1 MNNIK
6 FYLTE
11 RNNRQGE
18 MEINKKEGCSF
29 DTDKA
34 QKIVDTL
41 HEKSDYVDLRVG
53 ESLNNAIVMKDGKI
67 QEITSGTNWGGCIR
81 VLKNGAWGVSYTT
94 NPNKLDE
101 TAESALKLAGTL
113 SNDVKLEEVDV
124 IQDKVK
130 SNAKLKLQDT
140 SLDLK
145 KEVMSDAE
153 KAANLDGIVSTTV
166 NYVDGEGTTTFAT
179 SEGTLLQVEESRL
192 ALFLNAVA
200 ASEGMI
206 QFGHK
211 STGGA
216 AGFEVLKKEDL
227 EKFGRVTAEKALRLL
242 KADLPPSGKFPVV
255 MDPELT
261 GVFIHEALGHA
272 SEADLILQNDS
283 ILKGKM
289 GIKIG
294 SPIVTIVDD
303 ATMDAF
309 GYYAYDSEGVKTNPN
324 TLVKDGVLKSFL
336 SSRETA
342 SQLGITPS
350 GNARSALGDQP
361 IVRMSNTYLKPGDH
375 EFGELIDGIDN
386 GIYLKGSRGGQVD
399 TGKGVFQFNA
409 AESFLIE
416 KGEVTNPLR
425 DVSLSGNIL
434 EMLLHVDAIGSDFHM
449 GVGFCGKSGQTVPVG
464 DGGPHV
470 RVKEAT
476 VGGGV

>member
-1 MNNIK
+1 
-6 FYLTE
+6 
-11 RNNRQGE
+11 
-18 MEINKKEGCSF
+18 
-29 DTDKA
+29 
-34 QKIVDTL
+34 
-41 HEKSDYVDLRVG
+41 
-53 ESLNNAIVMKDGKI
+53 MKDGKV
-67 QEITSGTNWGGCIR
+67 QEITSGNNWGGCVR
-81 VLKNGAWGVSYTT
+81 VLKNGAWGVSFTT
-94 NPNKLDE
+94 NPAKME
-101 TAESALKLAGTL
+101 YTAKSALKLAETL
-113 SNDVKLEEVDV
+113 NSDVKLADV
-124 IQDKVK
+124 ETIQDKVRSK
-130 SNAKLKLQDT
+130 AKLKLRDV
-140 SLDLK
+140 SLDEK
-145 KEVMSDAE
+145 KEVMSDVE

-166 NYVDGEGTTTFAT
+166 NYVDGEGASIFAS
-179 SEGTLLQVEESRL
+179 SEGTLLQVEESRV

-200 ASEGMI
+200 ASDGII

-216 AGFEVLKKEDL
+216 AGFEVIQKEDL
-227 EKFGRVTAEKALRLL
+227 EKFGRTPAEKALRLL
-242 KADLPPSGKFPVV
+242 NAELPPSGKFPVV

-283 ILKGKM
+283 ILKGK
-289 GIKIG
+289 IDTQIG

-309 GYYAYDSEGVKTNPN
+309 GYYPYDSEGVKTSENI
-324 TLVKDGVLKSFL
+324 LVKEGVLRSLL

-342 SQLGITPS
+342 SQLNISPS
-350 GNARSALGDQP
+350 GNARSVVGDQP
-361 IVRMSNTYLKPGDH
+361 IVRMSNTYLKPGKL
-375 EFGELIDGIDN
+375 EFEELVEDIN
-386 GIYLKGSRGGQVD
+386 SGIYLKGSRGGQVD

-416 KGEVTNPLR
+416 NGDVTAPLR

-434 EMLLHVDAIGSDFHM
+434 EMLLKVDGVGSDFKM

-476 VGGGV
+476 VGGGS